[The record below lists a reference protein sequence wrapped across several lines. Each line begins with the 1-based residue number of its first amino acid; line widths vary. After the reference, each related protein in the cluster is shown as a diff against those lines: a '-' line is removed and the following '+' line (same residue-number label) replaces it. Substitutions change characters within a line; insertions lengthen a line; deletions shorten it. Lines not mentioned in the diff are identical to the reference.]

1 MGGMRQAGITDDASS
16 LHDTVRG
23 NTDTKASVEY
33 IDDQGINAQGIGLRG
48 ASTQPCSISARHD
61 HRVWGLAANASGH
74 PANSLYARIKAI
86 FSRRGIRL
94 GWRRAASG
102 IPWDSANSGT
112 RCATAVRL
120 RAAARLGWT
129 RRLPTCGIGTA

>member
-1 MGGMRQAGITDDASS
+1 MGSMRQAGITDDASS

-33 IDDQGINAQGIGLRG
+33 IDDQGINAQGIGLKG

-61 HRVWGLAANASGH
+61 LAANGY
-74 PANSLYARIKAI
+74 PANSLYARVKAI